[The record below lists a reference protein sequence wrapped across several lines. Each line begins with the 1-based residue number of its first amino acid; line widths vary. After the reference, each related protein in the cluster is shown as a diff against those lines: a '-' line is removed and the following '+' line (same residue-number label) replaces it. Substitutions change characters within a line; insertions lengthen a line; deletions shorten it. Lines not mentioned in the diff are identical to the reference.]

1 MFLKTVLTVITLT
14 LLSCGSAEK
23 QTTSTPETSSTT
35 ETTIATETN
44 TDNEKMDAQ
53 KLMAAGYMLGTIV
66 YSDKEGDCPYTIQMP
81 GDKMEFYYLDPVN
94 LEESYKKDGQ
104 KVWIKFAGL
113 RRMNRC
119 DKATPAEITAIKK
132 GE

>member
-1 MFLKTVLTVITLT
+1 MFLKIALTVITLT

-23 QTTSTPETSSTT
+23 QTTSTPETSTTT

-44 TDNEKMDAQ
+44 TDNENMDTK